1 MPTAFLTNN
10 ESLEVNGQAFISNTN
25 IQNLPSDPLFNQQW
39 HLLNSEPGLLDLN
52 VVDVWEDYTG
62 KGVEV
67 AVIDDAVQGTHPDLI
82 DNYSS
87 FKSWDFENG
96 DADASPSQNGF
107 GPDGMPLD
115 AHGTAVAGIIGA
127 TANNGYGGVGIAY
140 ESTVFGYQVEGL
152 ISNEFVEQLTSAI
165 FYASGQNID
174 GFNGSADI
182 VNISLGT
189 MFEGNYFDSFLASDT
204 MTALSFAIDSAVTFG
219 RNSLGTI
226 LVKSAGNERSINQ
239 DTNSSSWNANPH
251 TISVAAVDQNGYVS
265 DYSTPGASV
274 LVSAFGTP
282 WQVVTTD
289 RVGEEGY
296 NIVDEA
302 GNVYASDFTN
312 SFSGTSAAA
321 PMVSGVVALMLEAN
335 PDLGWRDVQ
344 EILAYSARQV
354 GSPVEVP
361 SSSWGS
367 GVWLSNTSDD
377 WATNVSEMEHHEKY
391 DWTFNGANNW
401 NGGGL
406 HFSNDYGFGLVD
418 AKAAVRL
425 AETWSEAPQ
434 TSHNAV
440 SLTSDFLDGSTWL
453 NDWGTY
459 SNRFINSSLDI
470 EHVEVDVSFTD
481 WFDLGDLEIRLI
493 SPNGTSSVLINNSGE
508 NNESPEGGFGAGSW
522 QFFSNAFRGED
533 AFGEWQVQLFDA
545 DNNWTSPIIVDDIN
559 ITFHGQA
566 ASWNDTLIFTN
577 EYSDYAHGGF
587 GHSTVIDGGLGTDT
601 LNAAAVDSDT
611 VIDLAT
617 GSGQIDGVAVGIAN
631 VEKVITGDGN
641 DLIFGDG
648 FDNTLRGMRGDDVL
662 IGGAGS
668 DWLDGGKGNDFLNG
682 TNPDVWNAGQGE
694 YDVLTGGLGA
704 DVFALGDEFEAF
716 YAGLGYALII
726 DFNWG
731 EGDLFQLHGSIADYS
746 LGLDN
751 WAGGLEQDTLI
762 YYQNDVIGVV
772 QDRTDVDPAFDFVFA

>member
-1 MPTAFLTNN
+1 MSTTFLANN

-67 AVIDDAVQGTHPDLI
+67 AVIDDAVQWWHPDLI
-82 DNYSS
+82 DNYST
-87 FKSWDFENG
+87 FKDWDFENNDTDSG
-96 DADASPSQNGF
+96 GV
-107 GPDGMPLD
+107 DGEN
-115 AHGTAVAGIIGA
+115 HGTAVAGIISA
-127 TANNGYGGVGIAY
+127 SADNNIGGVGIAY
-140 ESTVFGYQVEGL
+140 HSSLFGFQVNGHSIDESL
-152 ISNEFVEQLTSAI
+152 IQQLTAAI
-165 FYASGQNID
+165 TYASGQNQD
-174 GFNGSADI
+174 GYEGEADI
-182 VNISLGT
+182 INLSYGT
-189 MFEGNYFDSFLASDT
+189 AKGPNFFDSFLSHEN
-204 MTALSFAIDSAVTFG
+204 MTALNEAIDNASILG
-219 RNSLGTI
+219 REGLGTI
-226 LVKSAGNERSINQ
+226 LVKSAGNSRQEDYNQ
-239 DTNSSSWNANPH
+239 NTNSESWNANPH
-251 TISVAAVDQNGYVS
+251 TISVAAVDQDGYVS

-282 WQVVTTD
+282 WEVVTTD

-354 GSPVEVP
+354 GSPVEIP
-361 SSSWGS
+361 SSDWGS

-377 WATNVSEMEHHEKY
+377 WTTNVSEVEHHEKY

-425 AETWSEAPQ
+425 AETWGETPQ

-459 SNRFINSSLDI
+459 SNRFINNSLDI

-493 SPNGTSSVLINNSGE
+493 SPNSTSSVLINDSGE
-508 NNESPEGGFGAGSW
+508 NNESPEGGFGAGNW

-566 ASWNDTLIFTN
+566 ASWDDTLIFTN

-617 GSGQIDGVAVGIAN
+617 GTGQIDGVAVGIAN

-641 DLIFGDG
+641 DVIVGDG

-662 IGGAGS
+662 VGGAGS

-682 TNPDVWNAGQGE
+682 TNPGVWNAGQGE

-716 YAGLGYALII
+716 YAGLGYALIT

-731 EGDLFQLHGSIADYS
+731 EGDVFQMHGSIADYS

-751 WAGGLEQDTLI
+751 WAGGMEQDTLI

-772 QDRTDVDPAFDFVFA
+772 QDITNIDPVVDFVFA